1 MIPMCFAYLKK
12 IDPKSNQFRF
22 YTIAVVQTLFGE
34 WAVVREWGRLGQAG
48 TVREIWFDTE
58 AEARAAGVK
67 LQKRKE
73 RRGYQV
79 IGYQHH
85 P

>member
-1 MIPMCFAYLKK
+1 MCFAYLKK
-12 IDPKSNQFRF
+12 VDPEQNQFRF

-48 TVREIWFDTE
+48 TVREIWFDTKE
-58 AEARAAGVK
+58 EARAVGIK

-73 RRGYQV
+73 RRGYRIIQ
-79 IGYQHH
+79 
-85 P
+85 

>member
-1 MIPMCFAYLKK
+1 VCFAYLKK

-48 TVREIWFDTE
+48 TVREIGFDTE
-58 AEARAAGVK
+58 AEARAVGIK

-79 IGYQHH
+79 IS
-85 P
+85 PMRRP

>member
-1 MIPMCFAYLKK
+1 VCFAYLKK

-48 TVREIWFDTE
+48 TVREIGFDTE
-58 AEARAAGVK
+58 AEARAVGIK

-73 RRGYQV
+73 RRGYRV
-79 IGYQHH
+79 IAPIHR